1 MNTLYSF
8 ISQTQKIGSLIP
20 ELTKIEERLKYICFD
35 TTIIAKE
42 E

>member
-1 MNTLYSF
+1 M
-8 ISQTQKIGSLIP
+8 GSLIP
-20 ELTKIEERLKYICFD
+20 ELIKFEERLEHRRFD